1 MQDTQLSRQVA
12 IKVPSFGGEQSEE
25 LLQRFYRE
33 ARSAATLRNPHIC
46 PVYDVGEIDGQHY
59 ISMAYIDGHPLSDV
73 IKANGPQPERHV
85 LLLVRKLAL
94 ALQEAHNQGVI
105 HRDLKPGN
113 VMVDARGEP
122 VVMDFGLA
130 CQLREGSERLTHSGV
145 ILGSP
150 AYMSPE
156 QLEGSST
163 KVTPASDQYALG
175 VMLYE
180 LLTGVLPFRG
190 SISAVISQIVTKPAP
205 SPRLLRPELDPRV
218 DELCLKMLSKTP
230 GDRFASMK
238 AVADRVLAIL
248 KEPAGAEGA
257 VPANGANVGGP
268 AVETALPTGANV
280 QQQVAALV
288 KRGELQSALEVLE
301 PVAARKGGKLADWAR
316 QQQTEVRAQVEHWQR
331 EVSTLCLLAGK
342 LIRKHDYAEVCKLL
356 SAVPAGVRTDEL
368 SDLLSDAQEKEEESG
383 LLLKDIEEA
392 IRDDL
397 PKELP
402 RLVKRFLQLKPGN
415 KAIQTLAADL
425 QTYGPERVICVRR
438 GRRDFLD
445 PAGQVW
451 NPVHIAGFVGGLT
464 LVCAVVYFAAIV
476 FQTPNGTVII
486 EVHDPGVTVSFA
498 NDEITATSSGKKFRL
513 KTTEKKTLQLEID
526 GVTVDSSTQEITVA
540 QNETKLI
547 SARLVDGKLDLSIN
561 SEKRTFAVPAK
572 PEGGVEPHS
581 PPLAASGT
589 GRETVGEWIDML
601 NPLDLTAITNSKNHL
616 TREGTHVTGTLRE
629 SEPSGW
635 VIFVPATT
643 ITGDYDLELDYLV
656 SDSPYLQI
664 GLPLTDA
671 VATLAS
677 NNEGTGL
684 HQIRAGNQNAN
695 GAPEPLFDN
704 PDVRLKQGAVQ
715 HLTASVRHQGD
726 RVTVETRLDG
736 VETVRYSDPRS
747 RFAAVMGT
755 TPRLDHLKIACQFV
769 SRSPGHRIE
778 FHKAHVRF
786 VTSPAK
792 SPTAAA
798 EGWVELF
805 NGKDLAGWTPMVSL
819 GEGVDHR
826 QESGSGGWR
835 FVDGRLIC
843 ESQSAGW
850 LRCNKPYRNFE
861 LELEYKLPANGNS
874 GIRCRSTGVGFLPD
888 SGFEIQVIDDARTQD
903 AAWRSGAIYNRA
915 GPPTSLARPV
925 GEWNQL
931 RIRCEASRLQS
942 YLNGKLAA
950 ESVDTRSDPGAGV
963 LGIDNWKGEAA
974 GCEFRNVRIREL
986 VAVRTEP
993 AASPAPPVTQ
1003 VDPSRVR
1010 FNVDFRKELG
1020 GFILQNSDH
1029 ILSEWSKG
1037 EYRYLGKMPGWWI
1050 GGLNPAMWNK
1060 ENNQLSEFAAEVD
1073 VRFANRKRGLFAV
1086 EFGRVGDVSLSLGL
1100 NDSGQIFLLRGNSE
1114 MVAGPLSSPALRPL
1128 DQFNTLG
1135 LTVENKTV
1143 RVSVNGS
1150 PLFEQALK
1158 KFSGGHVLMWLKP
1171 DEVPFDA
1178 RIQRFRL
1185 ERLGAKPA
1193 EFAKEVR
1200 RFVGHTDVVRGVA
1213 FLPDGQQAV
1222 SVGHG
1227 GAFKLWDVASG
1238 KLLHDFVGHPDH
1250 VTSVSVSGD
1259 GLRAMTGC
1267 WDGQVRLWDLPNR
1280 TLLKTLKGH
1289 TGHVGS
1295 VLLSRDGLTGLS
1307 AGVDGSIRQWDLKA
1321 SGRSK
1326 LLPDRLKIRCWRCH
1340 RPRTSSRLEMQTARS
1355 CCAIRRG
1362 SQP

>member
-1 MQDTQLSRQVA
+1 
-12 IKVPSFGGEQSEE
+12 
-25 LLQRFYRE
+25 
-33 ARSAATLRNPHIC
+33 
-46 PVYDVGEIDGQHY
+46 
-59 ISMAYIDGHPLSDV
+59 
-73 IKANGPQPERHV
+73 
-85 LLLVRKLAL
+85 
-94 ALQEAHNQGVI
+94 
-105 HRDLKPGN
+105 
-113 VMVDARGEP
+113 
-122 VVMDFGLA
+122 
-130 CQLREGSERLTHSGV
+130 
-145 ILGSP
+145 
-150 AYMSPE
+150 
-156 QLEGSST
+156 
-163 KVTPASDQYALG
+163 
-175 VMLYE
+175 
-180 LLTGVLPFRG
+180 
-190 SISAVISQIVTKPAP
+190 
-205 SPRLLRPELDPRV
+205 
-218 DELCLKMLSKTP
+218 
-230 GDRFASMK
+230 
-238 AVADRVLAIL
+238 
-248 KEPAGAEGA
+248 
-257 VPANGANVGGP
+257 
-268 AVETALPTGANV
+268 
-280 QQQVAALV
+280 
-288 KRGELQSALEVLE
+288 
-301 PVAARKGGKLADWAR
+301 
-316 QQQTEVRAQVEHWQR
+316 
-331 EVSTLCLLAGK
+331 
-342 LIRKHDYAEVCKLL
+342 
-356 SAVPAGVRTDEL
+356 
-368 SDLLSDAQEKEEESG
+368 
-383 LLLKDIEEA
+383 
-392 IRDDL
+392 
-397 PKELP
+397 
-402 RLVKRFLQLKPGN
+402 
-415 KAIQTLAADL
+415 
-425 QTYGPERVICVRR
+425 
-438 GRRDFLD
+438 
-445 PAGQVW
+445 
-451 NPVHIAGFVGGLT
+451 
-464 LVCAVVYFAAIV
+464 
-476 FQTPNGTVII
+476 
-486 EVHDPGVTVSFA
+486 
-498 NDEITATSSGKKFRL
+498 
-513 KTTEKKTLQLEID
+513 
-526 GVTVDSSTQEITVA
+526 
-540 QNETKLI
+540 
-547 SARLVDGKLDLSIN
+547 
-561 SEKRTFAVPAK
+561 
-572 PEGGVEPHS
+572 
-581 PPLAASGT
+581 
-589 GRETVGEWIDML
+589 
-601 NPLDLTAITNSKNHL
+601 
-616 TREGTHVTGTLRE
+616 
-629 SEPSGW
+629 
-635 VIFVPATT
+635 
-643 ITGDYDLELDYLV
+643 
-656 SDSPYLQI
+656 
-664 GLPLTDA
+664 
-671 VATLAS
+671 
-677 NNEGTGL
+677 
-684 HQIRAGNQNAN
+684 
-695 GAPEPLFDN
+695 
-704 PDVRLKQGAVQ
+704 
-715 HLTASVRHQGD
+715 
-726 RVTVETRLDG
+726 
-736 VETVRYSDPRS
+736 
-747 RFAAVMGT
+747 MGT

-1326 LLPDRLKIRCWRCH
+1326 LLPGPTQDPVLAMSPAENVFAAGNADGTIVLRNPKGLATLIGH
-1340 RPRTSSRLEMQTARS
+1340 EPGLIEGLSFTPDGSRLVTGSDDGTVRVWNLADGKEQHRFETDGVGFDSVAVTGDGRYVIAGSSDHSIVGWDLVTEDRVLDLRADMPVTHRLALSPDNQHVLSGGGDWSWKPAGDYDLRLWKLPRPPAPPEPLDNAKLQPILDADFSKGDHGFTDTEDEYFKTGLLDGEWQYLGKKSGWGGWGGQQSSINSQAHHDFVFEAEMRWAAEKGYAWGLEFGRLPDENVQRFHMSRDRKVWLASCVNGEWHAATAENTAPWMRKTTEYNTVRLEVVKGHGRMFVNS
-1355 CCAIRRG
+1355 RFVAEAPLPDYGTVTAAMLLFPDDAQPDLRFRRIRLWHID
-1362 SQP
+1362 